1 MVRLNQRVLVLT
13 DNIKQDL
20 SNLFMLDMEENIKRT
35 IKLTLSKE
43 VMICGVEKFK
53 LVKIMLINQMVENFS
68 SVGVPWIYIC
78 ISLYIYVWG
87 TISFI

>member
-35 IKLTLSKE
+35 IKFTLSKE

-53 LVKIMLINQMVENFS
+53 LVKIVLINQMVENFS
-68 SVGVPWIYIC
+68 SVGVSWIYIC